1 MENIIDRLL
10 DIDRRARDLVAG
22 ASKQREDTIGNL
34 SSVKKDL
41 ESSAMERA
49 RAAAEAHREQV
60 REETARLKNAYAA
73 EYEKNR
79 AALESTYNAGCSNWV
94 DTIVER
100 CTKC

>member
-10 DIDRRARDLVAG
+10 DIDRRARELVAG
-22 ASKQREDTIGNL
+22 ASKQREETIGNL

-49 RAAAEAHREQV
+49 HAAAEAHREQV
-60 REETARLKNAYAA
+60 REESAKLKSAYAA

-79 AALESTYNAGCSNWV
+79 AALESTYNAGCSDWV

-100 CTKC
+100 CIKC

>member
-49 RAAAEAHREQV
+49 HAAAEAHREQV
-60 REETARLKNAYAA
+60 REETARLKNAYGD
-73 EYEKNR
+73 E
-79 AALESTYNAGCSNWV
+79 
-94 DTIVER
+94 
-100 CTKC
+100 